1 MYFLILAFSYF
12 TLSLVICLIL
22 IPAIIKI
29 ANRYTIYE
37 KIDSRKIH
45 SKKISFLGGIAI
57 FISFY
62 ISTRV
67 AFNVEQPVNINY
79 LFASIFL
86 MFITGI
92 GDDFFVFSSFKK
104 IIFQFL
110 SALLIS
116 YLSLYQLS
124 STLVTILKIEN
135 LILLNLITYGSSIF
149 IILAISN
156 AFNLIDGHDGLCS
169 SLALLTS
176 FFYGVI
182 FLNSNEYFMS
192 SLAFSLAGSITG
204 FLFYNKP
211 NAKIFMGDGG
221 SLFIGIL
228 ISVFTLYFI
237 ENNKQ
242 SFSFYSLNYRINLAL
257 SLICLPVFDMIRV
270 CLYRIYHKKNPFVA
284 DRGHIHHLF
293 VDLGFSK
300 NKTLFSILLIQLFL
314 ILFFF
319 ILIESNPIILFF
331 LSLFFYSF
339 IVIIFTE
346 FKNIRNTI
354 LKKNYFSKSENIKKI
369 EN

>member
-1 MYFLILAFSYF
+1 MYFLILSFFYF

-29 ANRYTIYE
+29 ANRYAIYE

-67 AFNVEQPVNINY
+67 VYNVERTMNIHY
-79 LFASIFL
+79 LFAATFL

-92 GDDFFVFSSFKK
+92 GDDFFVFSGFKK
-104 IIFQFL
+104 IFFQFL
-110 SALLIS
+110 SAILIS
-116 YLSLYQLS
+116 YISIFQLS
-124 STLVTILKIEN
+124 NTIHTFLKIEN
-135 LILLNLITYGSSIF
+135 IILLPVIVYSITIF
-149 IILAISN
+149 IILTISN
-156 AFNLIDGHDGLCS
+156 AFNLIDGHDGLCAS
-169 SLALLTS
+169 IAILPSL
-176 FFYGVI
+176 FYGVI
-182 FLNSNEYFMS
+182 FLNSNEYFMT

-228 ISVFTLYFI
+228 ISIFTLYFI

-242 SFSFYSLNYRINLAL
+242 NFSFYSLNYRINLAL
-257 SLICLPVFDMIRV
+257 SLIALPVFDMIRV

-284 DRGHIHHLF
+284 DRGHIHHIF
-293 VDLGFSK
+293 ADLGFSK
-300 NKTLFSILLIQLFL
+300 NKTLFSILLIELFL
-314 ILFFF
+314 ILFYF

-339 IVIIFTE
+339 IIIVFTE
-346 FKNIRNTI
+346 FKNIRNSI
-354 LKKNYFSKSENIKKI
+354 YKKNYFSRSENNKKI